1 MPDKP
6 ELNAKDFLENVFEM
20 KMQTTQLLS
29 VIDGVLKAPDL
40 CFLMEEYHLAKLK
53 ELKQN

>member
-29 VIDGVLKAPDL
+29 VIDGVLKSPDL

>member
-1 MPDKP
+1 MPENK

-20 KMQTTQLLS
+20 KMETTQLLS

-40 CFLMEEYHLAKLK
+40 YFLMEEYHLAKLK
-53 ELKQN
+53 ELKQS